1 MTNRKETIDDLIKA
15 SENIGDYDI
24 VEPPSML
31 SREWK
36 EHGIEM
42 PPHRITTPYGH
53 HIYITTS
60 TPNDIKRGKWTAEED
75 DIIIREI
82 NKNGEEIFAA
92 RSSDQLEGRDAADV
106 FNRWHKVLKYNTDN
120 FGLLPKD
127 YTPEQRKKHIE
138 SYGNTV
144 KYTPKEREE
153 AIERWKKK
161 REGRNAVKMIKYK
174 GRQADAN
181 ARTRVKGRFVG
192 KKPSKGGKTKKRKW
206 SLKYKR
212 SINCKKPKGFS
223 QKQYCK
229 RKGKKTLKKRK
240 K

>member
-1 MTNRKETIDDLIKA
+1 M
-15 SENIGDYDI
+15 
-24 VEPPSML
+24 PS
-31 SREWK
+31 
-36 EHGIEM
+36 H
-42 PPHRITTPYGH
+42 HITRPYGH
-53 HIYITTS
+53 SIYTTTS
-60 TPNDIKRGKWTAEED
+60 TPNVIKRGNWTAEED

-82 NKNGEEIFAA
+82 NNNGNNFAA
-92 RSSDQLEGRDAADV
+92 RSSDQLEGRDAASV
-106 FNRWHKVLKYNTDN
+106 FNRWHKLLKYNPDN

-127 YTPEQRKKHIE
+127 YTREQRKQYIDI
-138 SYGNTV
+138 YGNTV

-161 REGRNAVKMIKYK
+161 REGRNAVQMIKYK
-174 GRQADAN
+174 GRQHDAN

-192 KKPSKGGKTKKRKW
+192 KKTSKGGKTKKRRW

-229 RKGKKTLKKRK
+229 RKNKRTTKKRK
-240 K
+240 SK